1 MKRVGGKSSGSFS
14 KNFLSLQLQ
23 LETLLEDVGG
33 DRAVE
38 LLDSLSNLSGSEQK
52 LILGVFDRVV
62 RRVASGADR
71 LVSNDDKRMKEFE
84 EGLYSDIVSA
94 IQSASGETPRGKLIE
109 VLDGGKTA
117 KQVDRTPIS
126 LEEARRARKARSFF
140 N

>member
-1 MKRVGGKSSGSFS
+1 VKRISGKSSGSFS
-14 KNFLSLQLQ
+14 KNFVSLQLQ

-52 LILGVFDRVV
+52 LILGIFDRVV
-62 RRVASGADR
+62 KRVASGAER
-71 LVSNDDKRMKEFE
+71 LVSNDDKRLKDFE
-84 EGLYSDIVSA
+84 EGLYSDLVSA
-94 IQSASGETPRGKLIE
+94 IQSASGEAPRGKLIE
-109 VLDGGKTA
+109 VLDGGKTQ
-117 KQVDRTPIS
+117 KPVDRTPIS